1 MDYMTLE
8 HMTKACGGTYYGT
21 EEDKQR
27 EVSGVVLDSRLVQ
40 TGFCFIATR
49 GERVDGHDFIK
60 EVLQKG
66 ALCVVC
72 EKLPE
77 EREGNF
83 ILVSDSFRALQDLA
97 AYYRSTLST
106 WVIGIT
112 GSVGKTSTKELIA
125 GVLSRKFRVLKT
137 EGNYNNEVGVPL
149 TLLRIR
155 REHEIA
161 VVEMGIN
168 HFGEMRRLSRM
179 ARPDVC
185 VLTNIGE
192 CHLEFLKSKVGV
204 LQAKSEIFEY
214 MQDDGVAYVNG
225 DDEMLRNIE
234 RVKNRPPVTYGMERR
249 NDYYADQVSYDGLSG
264 SSVTIHTKTETF
276 PARINQ
282 PGEHMVRNA
291 LAATAI
297 GEYFGMTT
305 QEIQE
310 GIASVRPISG
320 RSHILPLAGYTVI
333 DDCYNAN
340 PVSMRAALDMLS
352 HADGRTVAIL
362 GDMGELGEKENR
374 FHKEVGAYA
383 VQKNITGLIC
393 VGRRSR
399 FMYQGGCKAKGK
411 TLNNTFVQYY
421 ETLESLLE
429 RMQSGGLFP
438 EGATILVKASHSM
451 GFSRL
456 VDMLRDGSLS
466 SEDR

>member
-8 HMTKACGGTYYGT
+8 HMTKACGGIYYGA
-21 EEDKQR
+21 EEDKQK
-27 EVSGVVLDSRLVQ
+27 EVSGVVLDSRLVEA
-40 TGFCFIATR
+40 GYCFIATK
-49 GERVDGHDFIK
+49 GERVDGHSFIGQ
-60 EVLQKG
+60 VLEKG
-66 ALCVVC
+66 ALCVIC
-72 EKLPE
+72 ECLPE
-77 EREGNF
+77 ERKGNF
-83 ILVSDSFRALQDLA
+83 ILVKDSFRALQDVA
-97 AYYRSTLST
+97 AWYRSMLS
-106 WVIGIT
+106 VPVVGIT
-112 GSVGKTSTKELIA
+112 GSVGKTSTKEFIA
-125 GVLSRKFRVLKT
+125 GVLSRKFCVLKT

-192 CHLEFLKSKVGV
+192 CHLEFLHSKAGV

-214 MQDDGVAYVNG
+214 MQDDGMVYVNG

-249 NDYYADQVSYDGLSG
+249 NDYYADQVSYRGLSG
-264 SSVTIHTKTETF
+264 SSAVIHTKTGAF
-276 PARINQ
+276 PVQIGL

-291 LAATAI
+291 LVAAAI
-297 GEYFGMTT
+297 GRQFGMT
-305 QEIQE
+305 QEEIRE
-310 GIASVRPISG
+310 GIAAVGPVNG
-320 RSHILPLAGYTVI
+320 RSHIVELKHYTLI

-340 PVSMRAALDMLS
+340 PVSMRTALDMLS
-352 HADGRTVAIL
+352 HAGGRTVAIL
-362 GDMGELGEKENR
+362 GDMGELGEKKNKY
-374 FHKEVGAYA
+374 HKEVGAYA

-393 VGRRSR
+393 VGSLSR
-399 FMYQGGCKAKGK
+399 FMYQGGCKAKSK

-429 RMQSGGLFP
+429 RIESGGLLP
-438 EGATILVKASHSM
+438 DGATILVKASHSM
-451 GFSRL
+451 GFSKL
-456 VDMLRDGSLS
+456 VEWLCDNSPPL
-466 SEDR
+466 